1 MKRLTG
7 WTVGVCFVFVFVL
20 VWQGT
25 PEETSEQQKHTNK
38 TNQMA
43 AWNEMSTVSNQKQI
57 VTLFQAILQFCELNS
72 SPM

>member
-7 WTVGVCFVFVFVL
+7 LTLGVCFVFVFVL
-20 VWQGT
+20 VWQRT
-25 PEETSEQQKHTNK
+25 LEETSEQQKQTNK

-43 AWNEMSTVSNQKQI
+43 PWNEMSTVSNQKQM
-57 VTLFQAILQFCELNS
+57 VTLFQVILQFCELNS

>member
-7 WTVGVCFVFVFVL
+7 LTLGVCFVFVFVL
-20 VWQGT
+20 VWQRT
-25 PEETSEQQKHTNK
+25 LEETSEQQKQTNK

-43 AWNEMSTVSNQKQI
+43 PWNEMSTVSNQKQMVI
-57 VTLFQAILQFCELNS
+57 LFQVILQFCELNS